1 MNKRKKAIV
10 VIAVFAILLPMI
22 EGLLSISLWKTSAS
36 EPTPTA
42 LIDTDFLKVSYT
54 AQNDTEK
61 GVTSW
66 LVHYDYDMVKAPNTI
81 NDAYEKGKIKIKLIN
96 GDIVSAADS
105 NLQLPENQFQAG
117 SVEKGSWIEEKS
129 FANNGKGSFKYTA
142 AIGSEPKLA
151 LQFDG
156 ENPVVIDSISTV
168 ATAETNEQETKPST
182 TEVFEVVENILVGKL
197 ADTYTLKGPAVE
209 NSAEKP
215 QTQEKNVDNTKQA
228 AQTKNTRA
236 LSATT
241 VGKDLIISQDAIVDK
256 VYVISKAATEYK
268 DDVNNVATPTVVHKN
283 NSVAHTGNYSS
294 AEAALKSN
302 ETYKEFVDGA
312 AGTAIVYNKGKT
324 TTIPGHSVVGPPWW
338 VPEKTESTNPY
349 YNDISNSDT
358 GTTLMKFTDKNNE
371 KVSEEIT
378 LLYSHVGA
386 YNAGTIGSPQYKE
399 VGAVVTL
406 SNIIIGGSPSS
417 WTTKD
422 GHPWMEF
429 SHNLFSGVIYGN
441 IHKFDIEFKFF
452 DPASNSLPE
461 KIETE
466 EDLPTN
472 YINFDEESKA
482 TMTFSSLNAEANR
495 GVHFMDQAVHAHEFA
510 GKLPSGGKDDGSLST
525 GTTLAFN
532 NEGQYGFDDNSYYCT
547 DNNTDPSTFTD
558 YLGGATF
565 ATAAVT
571 FPMTGVSHKY
581 KFGSTQGRA
590 WNTFASSSLA
600 QVSQNP
606 PTKTVQPLKQY
617 QKGDSWDNPTG
628 AESGFDQRY
637 YNDLDRYNDGNDP
650 WSLPEKYRVKGHDAD
665 KDDLADGVPEKAS
678 RFVKTGQEHY
688 YFINQE
694 TIDVSSKSLIV
705 PKQYIIK
712 DKLPAG
718 VELFGSDWKNSI
730 VLYNLDGSIIRNPF
744 ANEEY
749 NKDTGDLQLTLSENA
764 ATTINELSGED
775 GFYGKDFSLRLKVKV
790 TNTVNDEINDLME
803 NKANVTF
810 VYGNTKDQQP
820 DFNSNLVHTKVRDN
834 KTTIEF
840 EKIDGQGNPLSGVEF
855 TLYKS
860 DGSTSLA
867 SATSGNNGKVTFNH
881 PVAPGNYVIK
891 ETQTPEG
898 YEPID
903 DLKVTVDQN
912 LNVTI
917 KDSANNP
924 ITDNKVENH
933 LYPFRLE
940 LQKIDGFGSALKGA
954 TFTLTKDS
962 EIYTATSN
970 SEGKITFT
978 EDLKPGTYTLT
989 ETNTP
994 AGYTSAGP
1002 WTIVISEDKTATLD
1016 GKALTVEYNVTA
1028 ERWMVSPNEEAG
1040 KIVNQIKPFELSIL
1054 KVADYTDAKLANAT
1068 FELFKK
1074 EDKAFDNPLAEATT
1088 GDDGTAIFKD
1098 SNKEVY
1104 KLEAGKSYWVKEK
1117 DAPDGYILLEHPFEL
1132 AVGENGEVTVK
1143 YNQSNVAVSDI
1154 HVNLTSDSA
1163 NNTIQLT
1170 AKNTPEGSLPT
1181 TGGQGIKKFMTLS
1194 IAVLAIV
1201 GGLGA
1206 FYVYRNKK
1214 GGA

>member
-10 VIAVFAILLPMI
+10 VIAVFAILLPML
-22 EGLLSISLWKTSAS
+22 EGLFSISSLWKTSAS

-54 AQNDTEK
+54 VQNDTEK

-81 NDAYEKGKIKIKLIN
+81 NDAYEKGKLKIKLIN

-129 FANNGKGSFKYTA
+129 FATDGKGSFKYTA

-168 ATAETNEQETKPST
+168 ATSAETSEEETVPSA
-182 TEVFEVVENILVGKL
+182 TEEFEIVENILVGKL

-215 QTQEKNVDNTKQA
+215 QNQEKNIDNTKEAGQLR
-228 AQTKNTRA
+228 NTRA

-256 VYVISKAATEYK
+256 VYVISKSSQEGKDEYK
-268 DDVNNVATPTVVHKN
+268 PTIKHKN
-283 NSVAHTGNYSS
+283 NNTAAHSGDYNS
-294 AEAALKSN
+294 AELALGDN
-302 ETYKEFVDGA
+302 TYKLFTDGA
-312 AGTAIVYNKGKT
+312 AGTTIAYNKPKNG
-324 TTIPGHSVVGPPWW
+324 
-338 VPEKTESTNPY
+338 TNPY
-349 YNDISNSDT
+349 YAAINASNSKDK
-358 GTTLMKFTDKNNE
+358 TTTMQFNDGKTMKN
-371 KVSEEIT
+371 EEIT
-378 LLYSHVGA
+378 LIYDHVGG
-386 YNAGTIGSPQYKE
+386 YIGADGVTPKK
-399 VGAVVTL
+399 VGAVVHLT
-406 SNIIIGGSPSS
+406 NIIIGPSATWNS
-417 WTTKD
+417 KD
-422 GHPWMEF
+422 LNPWMEF

-441 IHKFDIEFKFF
+441 IHKFDIEFNFF
-452 DPASNSLPE
+452 DAEKYPNASDK
-461 KIETE
+461 KIPG
-466 EDLPTN
+466 DF
-472 YINFDEESKA
+472 INFSDDSAA
-482 TMTFSSLNAEANR
+482 TMTFASLNGYDNIALHSNVTATK
-495 GVHFMDQAVHAHEFA
+495 AHEFA
-510 GKLPSGGKDDGSLST
+510 GRIDGGEAGAVGSTLEFKSNGSCAYDKNTYYSKD
-525 GTTLAFN
+525 GTN
-532 NEGQYGFDDNSYYCT
+532 
-547 DNNTDPSTFTD
+547 TFTD

-600 QVSQNP
+600 QVNQNP

-628 AESGFDQRY
+628 AESGFNQRY

-665 KDDLADGVPEKAS
+665 KGDLADGVPEKAS
-678 RFVKTGQEHY
+678 RFVKTDQEHY

-705 PKQYIIK
+705 PKQYIIE
-712 DKLPAG
+712 DTLPSGVKL
-718 VELFGSDWKNSI
+718 SNDTWKNSI
-730 VLYNLDGSIIRNPF
+730 VLYNLDGSTINSPF
-744 ANEEY
+744 TNASSY
-749 NKDTGDLQLTLSENA
+749 DSATGVLKLTLSETA
-764 ATTINELSGED
+764 SRKINEQSGKD
-775 GFYGKDFSLRLKVKV
+775 GYYGKDFSLRLKVKV
-790 TNTVNDEINDLME
+790 TNTVDDKINDLME
-803 NKANVTF
+803 NKAKVTF
-810 VYGNTKDQQP
+810 VYGTTTEQKP
-820 DFNSNLVHTKVRDN
+820 VFESNLVHTKVRDK

-840 EKIDGQGNPLSGVEF
+840 EKIDGQGNPLSGVGF
-855 TLYKS
+855 TLYESGEK
-860 DGSTSLA
+860 TSLA

-962 EIYTATSN
+962 ETYTATSN
-970 SEGKITFT
+970 PEGKITFT

-994 AGYTSAGP
+994 AGYTSAGS

-1016 GKALTVEYNVTA
+1016 DKALTVAYDATA
-1028 ERWMVSPNEEAG
+1028 QRWMISPNEKTG

-1068 FELFKK
+1068 FELFEKT
-1074 EDKAFDNPLAEATT
+1074 DVAFDNPLAEATT
-1088 GDDGTAIFKD
+1088 GNDGKAIFKD